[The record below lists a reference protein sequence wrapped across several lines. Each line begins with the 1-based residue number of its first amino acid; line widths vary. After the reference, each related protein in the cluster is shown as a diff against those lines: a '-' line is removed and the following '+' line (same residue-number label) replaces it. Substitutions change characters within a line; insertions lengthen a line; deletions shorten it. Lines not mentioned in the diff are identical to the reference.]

1 MEGALKLGIIPKELL
16 LEANRQG
23 YNYSKN
29 DYHFILS
36 SFHRE
41 VIIQSSGVTA
51 RKRVLYDPSSEYG
64 GYGFGKPVLI
74 WEVKDLTPWEQSFAE
89 RVIDCFVSP
98 SWVVLSS
105 LDTE

>member
-1 MEGALKLGIIPKELL
+1 MEDALKLGIIPKELL
-16 LEANRQG
+16 QEADRHG
-23 YNYSKN
+23 YSYSKG
-29 DYHFILS
+29 DYHFILRD
-36 SFHRE
+36 FQRE
-41 VIIQSSGVTA
+41 VIIQASGTVA

-74 WEVKDLTPWEQSFAE
+74 WKATDLTPWELSFAE

-105 LDTE
+105 PDTE

>member
-1 MEGALKLGIIPKELL
+1 MGGALKLGIIPRELL
-16 LEANRQG
+16 LEADRQG

-41 VIIQSSGVTA
+41 VIIQSSGATA
-51 RKRVLYDPSSEYG
+51 IKRVLYNPSSEYG

-74 WEVKDLTPWEQSFAE
+74 WEVTDLTPWERSFAE

-98 SWVVLSS
+98 SWVTLSY

>member
-1 MEGALKLGIIPKELL
+1 MGDALKLGIIPKELL
-16 LEANRQG
+16 QEADRQG

-36 SFHRE
+36 SFNRE

-51 RKRVLYDPSSEYG
+51 KNRVLYNPSSEYG

-74 WEVKDLTPWEQSFAE
+74 WEATDLTPWEQSFAE
-89 RVIDCFVSP
+89 RVIDYFVSP

>member
-1 MEGALKLGIIPKELL
+1 MGDALKLGIIPKELL
-16 LEANRQG
+16 QEADRHG

-36 SFHRE
+36 SFNRK
-41 VIIQSSGVTA
+41 VIIQASGAVA
-51 RKRVLYDPSSEYG
+51 KKGVLYDPSSEYG

-74 WEVKDLTPWEQSFAE
+74 WEATDLTPWEQSFAE

-98 SWVVLSS
+98 SWVILSS
-105 LDTE
+105 LYTE

>member
-1 MEGALKLGIIPKELL
+1 MGGALKLGIIPKELL
-16 LEANRQG
+16 LEADRQG

-41 VIIQSSGVTA
+41 VIIQSSGATA
-51 RKRVLYDPSSEYG
+51 KKGVLYDPSSEYG

-74 WEVKDLTPWEQSFAE
+74 WEVTDLTPWEQSFAE

-98 SWVVLSS
+98 LWVVLSP

>member
-1 MEGALKLGIIPKELL
+1 MGDALKLGIIPKELL
-16 LEANRQG
+16 LEADRQG
-23 YNYSKN
+23 YTYSKG
-29 DYHFILS
+29 DYNFILS
-36 SFHRE
+36 SFNRE
-41 VIIQSSGVTA
+41 VIIQASGMVA

-74 WEVKDLTPWEQSFAE
+74 WEATDLTPWERSFAE
-89 RVIDCFVSP
+89 KVIDCFVSP

>member
-1 MEGALKLGIIPKELL
+1 MGGTLKLGIIPKELL
-16 LEANRQG
+16 LEADRQG
-23 YNYSKN
+23 YNYSKD
-29 DYHFILS
+29 DYNFILS
-36 SFHRE
+36 CFQRK
-41 VIIQSSGVTA
+41 VIIHSGGVIA

-74 WEVKDLTPWEQSFAE
+74 WEVTDLTPWEQSFAE

>member
-1 MEGALKLGIIPKELL
+1 
-16 LEANRQG
+16 
-23 YNYSKN
+23 
-29 DYHFILS
+29 
-36 SFHRE
+36 
-41 VIIQSSGVTA
+41 
-51 RKRVLYDPSSEYG
+51 LYDPSSEYG

-74 WEVKDLTPWEQSFAE
+74 WEVTDLTSWEQSFAE

>member
-1 MEGALKLGIIPKELL
+1 MGCALKLGIIPKELL
-16 LEANRQG
+16 LEADRQG
-23 YNYSKN
+23 YNYLKN

-36 SFHRE
+36 SFNRE
-41 VIIQSSGVTA
+41 VIIQSNGVIA
-51 RKRVLYDPSSEYG
+51 RKGVLYNPSSEYG

-74 WEVKDLTPWEQSFAE
+74 WEATDLTPWELSFAE

>member
-1 MEGALKLGIIPKELL
+1 MGDALKLGIIPKELL
-16 LEANRQG
+16 LEADRHG
-23 YNYSKN
+23 YNYSKG
-29 DYHFILS
+29 DYNFILS
-36 SFHRE
+36 SFNRE
-41 VIIQSSGVTA
+41 VIIQASGTVA
-51 RKRVLYDPSSEYG
+51 RKRVLYNPSSEYG

-74 WEVKDLTPWEQSFAE
+74 WEATDLTPWELSFAE